1 MEHDSDAYVDA
12 KVRCVFYKIMELRA
26 LRKHATKRQ
35 KEGKE
40 VVLLG
45 DYNENNIAST
55 IDILKGSQEEDLR
68 LTDVLAG
75 YEGDKTTHMHR
86 GQKLTFD
93 TMLISQGLVNK
104 ITQVRV
110 ENDTLEDCSQL
121 PLEAEVVESDHALV
135 WAEIAE

>member
-1 MEHDSDAYVDA
+1 
-12 KVRCVFYKIMELRA
+12 
-26 LRKHATKRQ
+26 
-35 KEGKE
+35 
-40 VVLLG
+40 
-45 DYNENNIAST
+45 
-55 IDILKGSQEEDLR
+55 
-68 LTDVLAG
+68 
-75 YEGDKTTHMHR
+75 MHR